1 MVKNVSVSFTPNRT
15 SSTDIHIPDCNQNN
29 NAMES
34 VTPLPVCDDMRVSQ
48 RCLCLIMHVQMDK
61 LHDPRVL
68 FHMYT
73 AK

>member
-1 MVKNVSVSFTPNRT
+1 MSEKCQCFLYAQQDVLNRFY
-15 SSTDIHIPDCNQNN
+15 
-29 NAMES
+29 NAMVS
-34 VTPLPVCDDMRVSQ
+34 TTPLPVCDDMRVSQ

>member
-1 MVKNVSVSFTPNRT
+1 MV
-15 SSTDIHIPDCNQNN
+15 ST
-29 NAMES
+29 
-34 VTPLPVCDDMRVSQ
+34 TPLPVCDDMRVSQ